1 MKQVYV
7 RKNVRKSVTEREQE
21 EPEEGEALLV
31 GEPLQCTRKY
41 PPEGAEVKWQL
52 GCVFL
57 FLPTI
62 TKFKLWQSMKQLSWV
77 EEEVGKK

>member
-41 PPEGAEVKWQL
+41 PPEGAEVK
-52 GCVFL
+52 
-57 FLPTI
+57 
-62 TKFKLWQSMKQLSWV
+62 
-77 EEEVGKK
+77 